1 MTLFLILTL
10 NACSQAGNKET
21 AMAGEMPAP
30 SMETEK
36 MADKDEFRYDDQSG
50 EENRDQSAGK
60 PEVQRQIIRTGNLRF
75 QVDHVKQSSTRV
87 EEIVARFGGYVSGMT
102 LTNTSYQISNYFQ
115 IRVPASRFDSLMN
128 ALEGEALF
136 VNSRSTNTQ
145 DVTEEYLDIE
155 TRLKTKK
162 EVRDRYVDILRN
174 KAKTVEEVLKA
185 EEAIRVLQEEI
196 EAREGRLRY
205 LKDQVAMSTIDLE
218 IYEEVTYQPEPK
230 TFKRTFVGRALTGL
244 QNGWEAVVTLVIVL
258 VNLWPFLLII
268 GVLIWQ
274 RKRIFR
280 FRKRNPK

>member
-36 MADKDEFRYDDQSG
+36 MADKDEYRYDDQSG

>member
-30 SMETEK
+30 SMEAEK
-36 MADKDEFRYDDQSG
+36 MADKDEYLYDDQSG

-280 FRKRNPK
+280 FRKHNPK

>member
-36 MADKDEFRYDDQSG
+36 MADKDEYRYDDQSG

-145 DVTEEYLDIE
+145 EVTEEYLDIE

-280 FRKRNPK
+280 FRKHNPK

>member
-30 SMETEK
+30 SMESEK
-36 MADKDEFRYDDQSG
+36 MADKDEYRYDDQSG

-115 IRVPASRFDSLMN
+115 IRVPAGRFDSLMN
-128 ALEGEALF
+128 ALEEEAVF
-136 VNSRSTNTQ
+136 VNSRSMNTQ

-205 LKDQVAMSTIDLE
+205 LKDQVGMSTIDLE

-230 TFKRTFVGRALTGL
+230 TFRRTFVGRALTGL
-244 QNGWEAVVTLVIVL
+244 QNGWEAMLSFFIIL
-258 VNLWPFLLII
+258 INIWPFLLI
-268 GVLIWQ
+268 GAVLIWQ

-280 FRKRNPK
+280 FRKRNP